1 MSYIK
6 NLNYRELS
14 KAIDMVMTG
23 TCKRVD
29 VSSDI
34 KVYAVKN
41 VVRIDLKISDFNPGN
56 KPKEGI
62 C

>member
-23 TCKRVD
+23 ACKRVD

-34 KVYAVKN
+34 KVYTVKN

-56 KPKEGI
+56 KPKEET

>member
-1 MSYIK
+1 MPYIK

-14 KAIDMVMTG
+14 KAIDMVVAG

-41 VVRIDLKISDFNPGN
+41 VVRVDLKVSQLSETT
-56 KPKEGI
+56 KKED
-62 C
+62 

>member
-1 MSYIK
+1 MPYIK

-14 KAIDMVMTG
+14 KAIDMVVSG
-23 TCKRVD
+23 VCKRVD

-41 VVRIDLKISDFNPGN
+41 VVRVDLKVSQLSEIT
-56 KPKEGI
+56 KKED
-62 C
+62 

>member
-1 MSYIK
+1 MPYIK

-14 KAIDMVMTG
+14 KAIDMVVSG
-23 TCKRVD
+23 VCKRVD

-41 VVRIDLKISDFNPGN
+41 VVRVDLKVSQLSETN
-56 KPKEGI
+56 KKED
-62 C
+62 

>member
-1 MSYIK
+1 MPYIK

-14 KAIDMVMTG
+14 KAIDMVVSG
-23 TCKRVD
+23 VCKRVD

-41 VVRIDLKISDFNPGN
+41 VVRIDLKVSQLSETT
-56 KPKEGI
+56 KKEEED
-62 C
+62 

>member
-23 TCKRVD
+23 ACKRVD

-56 KPKEGI
+56 KSKEEI

>member
-56 KPKEGI
+56 KPKEGT

>member
-14 KAIDMVMTG
+14 KAIDMVVSG
-23 TCKRVD
+23 VCKRVD

-41 VVRIDLKISDFNPGN
+41 VVRVDLKVSQLSETT
-56 KPKEGI
+56 KKED
-62 C
+62 

>member
-23 TCKRVD
+23 TCTRVD

-41 VVRIDLKISDFNPGN
+41 VVRVDLKVSQLSETA
-56 KPKEGI
+56 KKED
-62 C
+62 

>member
-1 MSYIK
+1 MPYIK

-14 KAIDMVMTG
+14 KAIDMVVSG
-23 TCKRVD
+23 VCKRVD

-41 VVRIDLKISDFNPGN
+41 VVRIDLKVSQLSETT
-56 KPKEGI
+56 KKEED
-62 C
+62 